1 MIAIRTRIA
10 REVAGF
16 FQFIKELFRQPQ
28 SAIGTLLV
36 VFFLLLAIF
45 GKQIAP
51 SPNPNDQSH
60 EARVAPTLSITSF
73 ELGLHPFGTDRLGR
87 DVYSRVILGAES
99 IFRIAGLGTLFAVLI
114 GTAIGL
120 FMGYQG
126 GLIDEAL
133 GRVIDALLA
142 LPALLLALV
151 MVGIVRNLDFDSGS
165 WQAALSNNVVLI
177 VIAILYVPI
186 VARVARSTTLD
197 IKTREFIEA
206 AQIRGESTFYIIFRE
221 ILPSVIPSLVVE
233 ASLRFSYAIFL
244 VASLGF
250 LGFGARPP
258 SPDWGLMVNENR
270 GGFYQL
276 TPWALEFPASAI
288 AILVIGVNLMSDGI
302 RRVVQ
307 KGG

>member
-1 MIAIRTRIA
+1 MQTFATRNIVAVFRFIR
-10 REVAGF
+10 
-16 FQFIKELFRQPQ
+16 ELFRQPQ
-28 SAIGTLLV
+28 SAIGTVLV
-36 VFFLLLAIF
+36 IFFFLLAIF
-45 GKQIAP
+45 GMKLAP
-51 SPNPNDQSH
+51 YPNPNDQSH
-60 EARVAPTLSITSF
+60 DVRVPPTLNITSF
-73 ELGLHPFGTDRLGR
+73 ELGEHPFGTDRLGR

-99 IFRIAGLGTLFAVLI
+99 IFRIAGLGTLIAVFV

-126 GLIDEAL
+126 GWIDELA

-151 MVGIVRNLDFDSGS
+151 LVGLIRNLDFDINS
-165 WQAALSNNVVLI
+165 WQSVFSNNIVLL
-177 VIAILYVPI
+177 VIAVLYVPI

-197 IKTREFIEA
+197 IKNREFVEA
-206 AQIRGESTFYIIFRE
+206 AQIRGESTAYIIFRE

-276 TPWALEFPASAI
+276 TPWALEFPTLAI
-288 AILVIGVNLMSDGI
+288 ALLVIGVNLMSDGI
-302 RRVVQ
+302 RRIVQ
-307 KGG
+307 KGA